1 MQSLSVFSDSSDRGE
16 AITFLHANGFPPPT
30 YDSFLSHIRDLG
42 RIETL
47 EHRPLWQAEAPTFLD
62 WNVYASDAIETLRRE
77 GRGPVWLVG
86 HSMGGAI
93 SVLIAS
99 KAPELV
105 KGIVALD
112 PVTINAPFLNISKLA
127 FRLWPNKPKMI
138 KGALGRPHHFESH
151 DAAFSFYRTK
161 RAFAA
166 IADKELMDFVLAA
179 HAASG
184 EGVSLRYSGAWEAC
198 VYRSPPNLWRKIEK
212 LKVPLHVVGGT
223 SSYVITPSV
232 ADRLKAIARV
242 DFHALEAGHLLPLE
256 KPAETAALVRQ
267 FIAGQ

>member
-1 MQSLSVFSDSSDRGE
+1 
-16 AITFLHANGFPPPT
+16 
-30 YDSFLSHIRDLG
+30 
-42 RIETL
+42 
-47 EHRPLWQAEAPTFLD
+47 
-62 WNVYASDAIETLRRE
+62 
-77 GRGPVWLVG
+77 
-86 HSMGGAI
+86 MGGAI

-112 PVTINAPFLNISKLA
+112 PVTINAPFLTFSKLA

-179 HAASG
+179 HAASN

-232 ADRLKAIARV
+232 ADRLRAIPRV

-256 KPAETAALVRQ
+256 KPSETAALVRQ
-267 FIAGQ
+267 FITEQ